1 MIVINLPE
9 KCEFE
14 FDKLR
19 EGDMFLNI
27 DKHTCLKIP
36 ACRGREGD
44 TYNTYNI
51 NKNRLEWTLLPQ
63 LVIPVNVEMHLSY
76 RYLNN
81 FGNE

>member
-1 MIVINLPE
+1 MMVIYLPE
-9 KCEFE
+9 KCEVE
-14 FDKLR
+14 FDKLH

-36 ACRGREGD
+36 CCKGREGD

-51 NKNRLEWTLLPQ
+51 SKNRLEWTLLPQ
-63 LVIPVNVEMHLSY
+63 IVTPVNAEMHLSY

-81 FGNE
+81 FCNE